1 MMRRFGPRSKA
12 GLLLLIL
19 IAAGYG
25 GFEFYRRGAGGLSQW
40 DGAFGVI
47 LGLFICAQPAAN
59 FLDLL
64 YRSSREPAPNTAR
77 RVGLTLNLLAVLAG
91 ISVIII
97 GTTQLARATGPHPH
111 LPVEPL
117 R

>member
-1 MMRRFGPRSKA
+1 MRRFSPRSKA

-25 GFEFYRRGAGGLSQW
+25 GFEFYRRAAGSFAQW
-40 DGAFGVI
+40 DGILGVI

-64 YRSSREPAPNTAR
+64 YRSSRAPASNAAR
-77 RVGLTLNLLAVLAG
+77 WAGLMLNGLAVLAG

-97 GTTQLARATGPHPH
+97 GTTQLTRATT
-111 LPVEPL
+111 L

>member
-1 MMRRFGPRSKA
+1 MRRFNPRSPA
-12 GLLLLIL
+12 GLLLLLL

-25 GFEFYRRGAGGLSQW
+25 GFEFYRRGVGGLSQW
-40 DGAFGVI
+40 DGAGGVL

-59 FLDLL
+59 FLDAL
-64 YRSSREPAPNTAR
+64 YRSSRAPVSNTAR
-77 RVGLTLNLLAVLAG
+77 WTGRLLNGLAVLAG

-97 GTTQLARATGPHPH
+97 GTTQLTRAAA
-111 LPVEPL
+111 L

>member
-1 MMRRFGPRSKA
+1 MRRLSPRSNA

-25 GFEFYRRGAGGLSQW
+25 RFEFYRRAAGGLSPW
-40 DGAFGVI
+40 DGILGVI
-47 LGLFICAQPAAN
+47 LGLFIGAQPAAN

-64 YRSSREPAPNTAR
+64 YRSSRAPASTTAR
-77 RVGLTLNLLAVLAG
+77 WTGLMLNGLAVLAG

-97 GTTQLARATGPHPH
+97 GTTQLARATT
-111 LPVEPL
+111 L

>member
-1 MMRRFGPRSKA
+1 MKRRFSSRSKT

-25 GFEFYRRGAGGLSQW
+25 SFEFYRSGAGNLSQW
-40 DGAFGVI
+40 DGILGVM

-64 YRSSREPAPNTAR
+64 YRSCRAPASDTAR
-77 RVGLTLNLLAVLAG
+77 WVEVMLNLLAVLAG
-91 ISVIII
+91 VSVIII
-97 GTTQLARATGPHPH
+97 GTTQLTRATWNNPH
-111 LPVEPL
+111 LPVGTL